1 MDKDFEQISILGVR
15 VSIVSL
21 DDLIKYA
28 LQVIRNQEKAIIT
41 NLNVHAINIAYD
53 TRWFQDFINGSQLV
67 FCDGF
72 GVKWIARLLTGR
84 DLYRLTPPDWFGRL
98 ADECSSQGYSMFFL
112 GTRQDIVEKAAM
124 ILHTANPKLRIASVH
139 HGFFD
144 KNVSSP
150 ENREVLAEINA
161 LKPDILV
168 VGFGMPTQEKWIL
181 ENRDEL
187 NVHVIFPVGAFFDY
201 IAGEVV
207 RAPCW
212 MTDYGLEWLGRLIIE
227 PRRLWKRYVIGNPLF
242 LWRVFIHEILNIPL
256 PN

>member
-1 MDKDFEQISILGVR
+1 MDLDFEQISILGVR
-15 VSIVSL
+15 INYVTL
-21 DDLIKYA
+21 DDLIKYT
-28 LQVIRNQEKAIIT
+28 LLVVRNKEKAIIT
-41 NLNVHAINIAYD
+41 YVNVHAINIAYE
-53 TRWFQDFINGSQLV
+53 TRWFRDFINGSQLV

-72 GVKWIARLLTGR
+72 GIKWIARLLTGR

-98 ADECSSQGYSMFFL
+98 ADECSRQGYSMFLL
-112 GTRQDIVEKAAM
+112 GTRQDIVEKAAI
-124 ILHTANPKLRIASVH
+124 ILHTANPKLEIVGVH

-150 ENREVLAEINA
+150 ENLEVLAEINA

-181 ENRDEL
+181 ENRNEL

-201 IAGEVV
+201 IAGEIV
-207 RAPCW
+207 RAPRW
-212 MTDYGLEWLGRLIIE
+212 MTDNGLEWLGRLIIE

-242 LWRVFIHEILNIPL
+242 LWRVFIHKILDIPL